1 MSIWTGRKHK
11 RTGKALT
18 NHIHGLCQAYMDEI
32 RSRPATPA
40 DLSSAPQSG
49 HSTPV
54 NVIADIYRRAGQ
66 YEIAAELVATAK
78 RLGRQLTD
86 KEIMEISRR

>member
-32 RSRPATPA
+32 HSRPQTPA
-40 DLSSAPQSG
+40 DLSSSLQSG
-49 HSTPV
+49 HSIPIG
-54 NVIADIYRRAGQ
+54 VIADIYRRAGQ
-66 YEIAAELVATAK
+66 HDIVAELMATAK
-78 RLGRQLTD
+78 RLGRPLTD
-86 KEIMEISRR
+86 KEIMRITRR

>member
-1 MSIWTGRKHK
+1 MNIWTGRKHK

-18 NHIHGLCQAYMDEI
+18 NHIHAICEAYKAEVRAHSESV
-32 RSRPATPA
+32 RSCVDIA
-40 DLSSAPQSG
+40 QSG

-54 NVIADIYRRAGQ
+54 SVIADIYRQAGRHDVF
-66 YEIAAELVATAK
+66 AELMATAK

>member
-1 MSIWTGRKHK
+1 MNIWTDRKHK

-32 RSRPATPA
+32 RSRPQTPA
-40 DLSSAPQSG
+40 NSSSASQSG

-54 NVIADIYRRAGQ
+54 SVIAEIYRQNGR
-66 YEIAAELVATAK
+66 YETAAELMATAK
-78 RLGRQLTD
+78 RLGRPLTD
-86 KEIMEISRR
+86 SEIMRITRR

>member
-32 RSRPATPA
+32 HSRPQTPA
-40 DLSSAPQSG
+40 DLSSALHSG
-49 HSTPV
+49 HSIPLG
-54 NVIADIYRRAGQ
+54 VIADIYRQAGRHDVV
-66 YEIAAELVATAK
+66 AELMATAK
-78 RLGRQLTD
+78 RLGRPLTD

>member
-11 RTGKALT
+11 RTGRALT
-18 NHIHGLCQAYMDEI
+18 NHIHGLCQAYMAEI
-32 RSRPATPA
+32 RSRPQTPA
-40 DLSSAPQSG
+40 DLSSSLQSG
-49 HSTPV
+49 HSIPLG
-54 NVIADIYRRAGQ
+54 VIADIYRQAGQ
-66 YEIAAELVATAK
+66 HEVVAELMATAK

>member
-1 MSIWTGRKHK
+1 MNIWTDRKHK
-11 RTGKALT
+11 
-18 NHIHGLCQAYMDEI
+18 
-32 RSRPATPA
+32 RPATPA